1 MNHWIDRRRSAVLL
15 HITALPGPFHKGVLG
30 AEARCFIDGLMAG
43 GFTVWQF
50 LPLGPTHGHGSPY
63 ESLST
68 FAGNPELLDL
78 RDCVSHGWLDAASLT
93 TSVSAHQHAE
103 LRCQASNKFWSS
115 VHHDPA
121 LKQSVAEFQQANA
134 YWLDD
139 YALFSALKTVF
150 HDAAWWHWPVALR
163 DRDEE
168 ALEEYKTEHKQLIRQ
183 TVFEQFLFNEQ
194 WHGLKTY
201 AEEKGVKLFGDLPIY
216 VAHDS
221 SDVWAN
227 RTSFTVNE
235 LGLCHEVAGV
245 PPDYFSE
252 TGQRWGNPLY
262 RWAVMQADGF
272 AWWVRRIRRQM
283 ALMHMLRIDHFRA
296 LESFWVIPGESEDG
310 IIGEWREAPGQA
322 LLTTLQQ
329 QLGAL
334 PLIAEDLGIITE
346 AVTALREQFGLPGMK
361 ILQFAFGGDDDNPYL
376 PGNFGEDAVVYTGT
390 HDNDTTMG
398 WFESADEHVRQHAL
412 RVLDATADDM
422 PWALIECA
430 LASPA
435 MLAVIPMQDLLAL
448 GSEAKFNT
456 PGTLDNNWSWRM
468 NTLPESSADC
478 WQQAARLNHQYER
491 ITSGSLRYAHA
502 KGLDN
507 IGSSGETA

>member
-1 MNHWIDRRRSAVLL
+1 MNHWIDQRRSAVLL
-15 HITALPGPFHKGVLG
+15 HITSLPGPFHKGVLG
-30 AEARCFIDGLMAG
+30 EEARCFIDSLIAG
-43 GFTVWQF
+43 GFSVWQF

-68 FAGNPELLDL
+68 FAGNPELIDL
-78 RDCVSHGWLDAASLT
+78 RDFVNHGWLEPASLDGNI
-93 TSVSAHQHAE
+93 SAEHHAA
-103 LRCQASNKFWSS
+103 LRLKASEQFWQSL
-115 VHHDPA
+115 DNNEK
-121 LKQSVAEFQQANA
+121 LKQKAADFEQANA

-150 HDAAWWHWPVALR
+150 HDSAWWQWPQAFR
-163 DRDEE
+163 DRDID
-168 ALEEYKTEHKQLIRQ
+168 AINAAKGEHIQLVRLAI
-183 TVFEQFLFNEQ
+183 FEQFIFDKQ
-194 WHGLKTY
+194 WHALKAY
-201 AEEKGVKLFGDLPIY
+201 AEEKGIQMFGDLPIY

-221 SDVWAN
+221 SDVWSN
-227 RTSFTVNE
+227 REAFTVNK
-235 LGLCHEVAGV
+235 LGLCNEVAGV

-262 RWAVMQADGF
+262 RWEVMQADGF
-272 AWWVRRIRRQM
+272 AWWLSRVRRQLE
-283 ALMHMLRIDHFRA
+283 LMHILRIDHFRA
-296 LESFWVIPGESEDG
+296 LEAFWVIPGESEDG

-329 QLGAL
+329 QLGKL

-346 AVTALREQFGLPGMK
+346 EVTALREAFGLPGMK

-398 WFESADEHVRQHAL
+398 WFDSADEHVRQHAL
-412 RVLDATADDM
+412 RILNATANDM
-422 PWALIECA
+422 PWAMIECA
-430 LASPA
+430 LQSPA

-448 GSEAKFNT
+448 GTEAKFNT

-468 NTLPESSADC
+468 DQLPESSAEC
-478 WQQAARLNHQYER
+478 WLRTKQLNTQHKRNCRL
-491 ITSGSLRYAHA
+491 
-502 KGLDN
+502 
-507 IGSSGETA
+507 